1 MTSPR
6 GLCFIN
12 DQPCGLG
19 WWGESEGNIF
29 HMTPPRI
36 SAERQQLR
44 GRAKEKREKEGKKK
58 KTSNFVA
65 LKGVKSS
72 APYSRRF
79 EFIITARVRRA
90 KDLLKKKEGKP
101 KKAWAG
107 IGGGVV
113 GLKSHLLSKHLSFIL
128 L

>member
-1 MTSPR
+1 
-6 GLCFIN
+6 
-12 DQPCGLG
+12 
-19 WWGESEGNIF
+19 
-29 HMTPPRI
+29 MTPPRI

-58 KTSNFVA
+58 KKNSNFVA

-90 KDLLKKKEGKP
+90 KDLLKKKEKGKP
-101 KKAWAG
+101 KKAWAV
-107 IGGGVV
+107 IGGVV

>member
-1 MTSPR
+1 MV
-6 GLCFIN
+6 G
-12 DQPCGLG
+12 GG
-19 WWGESEGNIF
+19 EGNIF

-44 GRAKEKREKEGKKK
+44 GRAKEKREKEGKEKK
-58 KTSNFVA
+58 KASNFVA

-90 KDLLKKKEGKP
+90 KDLLKKKKGKP

-107 IGGGVV
+107 IGGVV